1 MSAGLGFLI
10 SNLIFPPKCV
20 NCGELLDVEL
30 TKLVSDPFCPKCRLH
45 FERAKNDECERCGLE
60 MKFCRCMP
68 QAMNK
73 VQCTS
78 LLKLMGYKNRDNSM
92 PMRRFVYSLKC
103 SSIKMRNAFIAEQM
117 RELLIPEMRAYGLMP
132 SDCVITY
139 LPRSRKNKALFGL
152 DQSLILA
159 RSLSKITGIKF
170 LPCFKRRLF
179 TTEQKNLNK
188 YERILNMRSAYELR
202 ELGDEIRDKTLI
214 LVDDVVTTGAS
225 MAACARLAYSGGA
238 YAVMGIC
245 LAKTEKS
252 EK

>member
-1 MSAGLGFLI
+1 MSAGFGFLI

-30 TKLVSDPFCPKCRLH
+30 KERVSDPFCPKCRLH
-45 FERAKNDECERCGLE
+45 FEHAKNDECERCGLE

-73 VQCTS
+73 VQCTA

-92 PMRRFVYSLKC
+92 PLRRFVYSLKRTT
-103 SSIKMRNAFIAEQM
+103 IKMRNAFIAEQM
-117 RELLIPEMRAYGLMP
+117 RGLLIPEMRAYGLMP

-188 YERILNMRSAYELR
+188 YERILNMRSAYELL
-202 ELGDEIRDKTLI
+202 ELGDEIRDKTVI

-225 MAACARLAYSGGA
+225 MAACARLAYAGGA

>member
-1 MSAGLGFLI
+1 MSKRFGFLTW
-10 SNLIFPPKCV
+10 NLIFPPKCI
-20 NCGELLDVEL
+20 NCGELLDIEL
-30 TKLVSDPFCPKCRLH
+30 TERVSDPFCPKCRLH

-68 QAMNK
+68 QAMSK

-92 PMRRFVYSLKC
+92 PLRRFVYSMKRTSLKA
-103 SSIKMRNAFIAEQM
+103 RNSFVAEQM
-117 RELLIPEMRAYGLMP
+117 RALLIPEMRAYGLLP
-132 SDCVITY
+132 EDCVISY
-139 LPRSRKNKALFGL
+139 LPRSRKNKALYGL

-159 RSLSKITGIKF
+159 KSLSRITGIR
-170 LPCFKRRLF
+170 LVPCFRRKLF

-202 ELGDEIRDKTLI
+202 DLGDSIKDKTVI

-225 MAACARLAYSGGA
+225 MAACARLAYSANA

-245 LAKTEKS
+245 VAKTEKS